1 MLAACN
7 SAAISSL
14 ELPIAACDPL
24 SVLLYSAIKCRLFS
38 ISSSVSVDMQN
49 LVVALDVDHTLR
61 GVTGIAVQYW
71 TDSKIIIGA

>member
-14 ELPIAACDPL
+14 ELRIAACDPL
-24 SVLLYSAIKCRLFS
+24 LVLFYSATKRRLFS
-38 ISSSVSVDMQN
+38 ISSSVSVNMQN
-49 LVVALDVDHTLR
+49 LVVALAVDHTLR